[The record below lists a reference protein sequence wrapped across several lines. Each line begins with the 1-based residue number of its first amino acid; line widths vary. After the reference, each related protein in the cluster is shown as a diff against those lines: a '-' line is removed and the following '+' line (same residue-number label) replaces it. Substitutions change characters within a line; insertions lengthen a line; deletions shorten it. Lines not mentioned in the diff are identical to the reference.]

1 MELEMTQELDE
12 GISRMTPSLEAGPL
26 ADGGRRAVSAAAR
39 LGHSRGAS
47 LARAWCVPYLVNA
60 MERAFALDRE
70 PTVQV
75 QAALNQVTAFLQAAA
90 ATGFAALGPLDPG
103 AHDGNVGIEAE
114 TGEHYGTLFEAF
126 AADSFWEEARHL
138 LQTRLDRNSV
148 DPARYRGKR
157 VLDAGCGGG
166 RYSVAW
172 RLLGARHVTGI
183 DISATGIE
191 DARQRVAARG
201 LDDVVFQLGSALEL
215 PFPDGSFDV
224 VFSNGVLHHTPDWR
238 LGVREVVRVL
248 APKGLGWLYLIE
260 RPGGL
265 LADVVE
271 ILRLIMSRDQ
281 REVARAALR
290 MLGTQPNRVY
300 YMLDQVM
307 VPINHRFTAEEIA
320 SALSDAGAVD
330 IRRLNRG
337 TDFDRIE
344 QIHRQRPFAAVKYG
358 IGENRF
364 VFSKG

>member
-1 MELEMTQELDE
+1 MELEMTEVLDD
-12 GISRMTPSLEAGPL
+12 GITRMTSLVEAGAL
-26 ADGGRRAVSAAAR
+26 AGPGRQAVEAAAR
-39 LGHSRGAS
+39 LGQTRGAS
-47 LARAWCVPYLVNA
+47 VARAWCVPYLVDA
-60 MERAFALDRE
+60 MERAFASDRE

-75 QAALNQVTAFLQAAA
+75 QAALNQVSAFLQTVAE
-90 ATGFAALGPLDPG
+90 TRFAALGPLGP
-103 AHDGNVGIEAE
+103 AARDGNVSIEAE

-126 AADSFWEEARHL
+126 PAASFWEEARHL
-138 LQTRLDRNSV
+138 LRTRLDRNGV
-148 DPARYRGKR
+148 EPARYRGKR

-172 RLLGARHVTGI
+172 RMLGAGHVTGI
-183 DISATGIE
+183 DVSATGIE

-201 LDDVVFQLGSALEL
+201 LGDVVFQEASALEL
-215 PFPDGSFDV
+215 PFSDGSFDV
-224 VFSNGVLHHTPDWR
+224 AFSNGVLHHTTDWR
-238 LGVREVVRVL
+238 AGVRELVRVL

-265 LADVVE
+265 MADIIE

-281 REVARAALR
+281 REIARAALR
-290 MLGTQPNRVY
+290 ILGTQPNRVY

-307 VPINHRFTAEEIA
+307 VPINHRLSSEEVA
-320 SALSDAGAVD
+320 SALVDAGATD
-330 IRRLNRG
+330 IRRLSRG

-344 QIHRQRPFAAVKYG
+344 QIYRQRPFAAVKYG

>member
-1 MELEMTQELDE
+1 MGLEMTEKLDD
-12 GISRMTPSLEAGPL
+12 GITRVMPCLAVGAL
-26 ADGGRRAVSAAAR
+26 ADAGRRAVQAAAR
-39 LGHSRGAS
+39 LGHARGAS
-47 LARAWCVPYLVNA
+47 VARAWCVPYLVDA
-60 MERAFALDRE
+60 MEQAFASNQE
-70 PTVQV
+70 PTEQV
-75 QAALNQVTAFLQAAA
+75 LQALDQVTAFLQTAA
-90 ATGFAALGPLDPG
+90 ATRFAALGPVGP
-103 AHDGNVGIEAE
+103 ATRDGNLGIEAD

-126 AADSFWEEARHL
+126 APDSFWEEARHL
-138 LQTRLDRNSV
+138 LQTRLDRNGV
-148 DPARYRGKR
+148 RPASYRGKR

-172 RLLGARHVTGI
+172 RLLGAGQVTGI

-201 LDDVVFQLGSALEL
+201 LGDVVFQQGSALEV

-224 VFSNGVLHHTPDWR
+224 VFSNGVLHHTTDWR
-238 LGVREVVRVL
+238 RGVRELVRVL

-265 LADVVE
+265 LAEIVD
-271 ILRLIMSRDQ
+271 ILRLIMSCDQ

-290 MLGTQPNRVY
+290 LLGTQPNRVY

-307 VPINHRFTAEEIA
+307 VPINLRFTAEEIA
-320 SALSDAGAVD
+320 SALGDAGAVD
-330 IRRLNRG
+330 IRRLTRG